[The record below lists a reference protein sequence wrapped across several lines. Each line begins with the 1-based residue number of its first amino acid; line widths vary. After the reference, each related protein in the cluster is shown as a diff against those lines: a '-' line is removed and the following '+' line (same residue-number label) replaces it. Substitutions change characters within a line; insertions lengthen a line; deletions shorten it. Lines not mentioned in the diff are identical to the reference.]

1 MEKSEF
7 EIHKNAMDE
16 IAHVLIS
23 NSEGFITYVND
34 KYCKLTLYSPE
45 ELIGQDNQLFKSDSH
60 NPEFYQNMRMEL
72 NKGNTFKAVFKSNAK
87 DGSLLWMDTTII
99 PIFNKNDLPD
109 QFFTVIFDIS
119 DQVNK
124 TELKEEYMA
133 ELNHEIRTPLHGL
146 RSVVDLLSETN
157 LNKEQLDYLIHIK
170 ETSIQLGHLVND
182 LVASIKIDS
191 GNFQFE
197 CRALDIQELIKSL
210 VDVFSS
216 RKTAKDIHY
225 IHHINQNIQNTLLG
239 DPTRLRQ
246 ILFNLLDNALR
257 FTEKGVICL
266 KAKVFEDTPDE
277 QIIEF
282 ELINTGIRVTNE
294 KEKRIYEK
302 LTVPEKA
309 GIGLYSES
317 GMSLR
322 IVKDLIELQNGS
334 FFFEL
339 IEGIGSVFTFRIS
352 YKKEVKS
359 NESVKNVIES
369 AKQEVP
375 KYRVL
380 IVEDDKIN
388 QMIYKKQ
395 MIRFNYDYKI
405 AEDGFEALD
414 LLQYESFDLILL
426 DMQMPGMNGDE
437 VLHKIRNEL
446 GEPLKH
452 IPVICVSASVYP
464 KVIDAMLQSGADAF
478 LIKPYKE
485 SELAQ
490 IIAETLSNARPKE
503 KENYTEEA
511 TSINIESLNQFSNGD
526 SNFIVEILEHFKSTT
541 PGLLEGM
548 LQYFKTN
555 DAQLCGQLHKYRS
568 RISLLGLT
576 ELTELTLTLET
587 ALSKTKDFQ
596 PFRSDIEK
604 ILTQSYDVVIDAERL
619 ITKFK
624 TDEAL

>member
-1 MEKSEF
+1 MKKNEY

-23 NSEGFITYVND
+23 NVEGSIIYVND
-34 KYCKLTLYSPE
+34 KYCKLTQYSSD
-45 ELIGQDNQLFKSDSH
+45 ELIGQDNQLFKSDYH
-60 NPEFYQNMRMEL
+60 NPEFYENMHLEL
-72 NKGNTFKAVFKSNAK
+72 TKGNTFRAVFKSNAK
-87 DGSLLWMDTTII
+87 DGSLLWMDATII
-99 PIFNKNDLPD
+99 PIFNKSNIPD
-109 QFFTVIFDIS
+109 HFFAVIFDIT
-119 DQVNK
+119 DQINK
-124 TELKEEYMA
+124 TELKEEYIA
-133 ELNHEIRTPLHGL
+133 ELNHEIRTPMHGL
-146 RSVVDLLSETN
+146 RNVVDLLSETN
-157 LNKEQLDYLIHIK
+157 LDKEQLDYLTHLK
-170 ETSIQLGHLVND
+170 EASIQLGHLVND
-182 LVASIKIDS
+182 LVASIKIGS

-197 CRALDIQELIKSL
+197 YRNLDIHQMVKSL
-210 VDVFSS
+210 VEIFSI
-216 RKTAKDIHY
+216 RKTVKDIHY
-225 IHHINQNIQNTLLG
+225 IHHIDQNIQNTLFG

-246 ILFNLLDNALR
+246 ILFNLLDNASAY
-257 FTEKGVICL
+257 TEKGIICL

-277 QIIEF
+277 QIVEF
-282 ELINTGIRVTNE
+282 ELINTGIHATNE
-294 KEKRIYEK
+294 KEKRVYEK

-359 NESVKNVIES
+359 NESIKNVIEP
-369 AKQEVP
+369 AEQEVP
-375 KYRVL
+375 RYRVL

-395 MIRFNYDYKI
+395 MTRFNYDYKI
-405 AEDGFEALD
+405 VEDGFEALD
-414 LLQYESFDLILL
+414 LLQHESFDLILL

-437 VLHKIRNEL
+437 VLKKIRSEL
-446 GEPLKH
+446 EEPVKH

-464 KVIDAMLQSGADAF
+464 KVIDAMLQSGANAF

-490 IIAETLSNARPKE
+490 IITETLSNARPKE

-511 TSINIESLNQFSNGD
+511 TSINLEPLNQFSNGD
-526 SNFIVEILEHFKSTT
+526 SHFIVEILEYFKSTT
-541 PGLLEGM
+541 PGLLEDM

-555 DAQLCGQLHKYRS
+555 DVQLCMELHKYRS
-568 RISLLGLT
+568 QISLLGLT

-604 ILTQSYDVVIDAERL
+604 LMAQSYDVVIDAERL

-624 TDEAL
+624 TDKAS